1 MVKITRQNLVPI
13 LALVAAF
20 MLILPAGQYAFAKFA
35 GDDGPFITSVG
46 TKIWSSNYPN
56 YFIATYKVHAGE
68 QSVENVKILVF
79 SDRQVTETTVDFVS
93 ANNYD
98 LITVKIMA
106 FSPYS
111 INAKI
116 IDYQVGE

>member
-1 MVKITRQNLVPI
+1 MRQNLVPI

-20 MLILPAGQYAFAKFA
+20 IIILPASQYAFARFA

-46 TKIWSSNYPN
+46 TKMWSSNYPN
-56 YFIATYKVHAGE
+56 YFIATYKVHAGD
-68 QSVENVKILVF
+68 QSVENVKILVL
-79 SDRQVTETTVDFVS
+79 SDRQVTKTTVDFVS
-93 ANNYD
+93 ANDYD

-106 FSPYS
+106 YSPYS

-116 IDYQVGE
+116 IDFQIKE